1 MMSPV
6 KRDLPS
12 GTITFLF
19 TDVEG
24 STRLLQELGAESYAE
39 ALAEHRRLIREAC
52 ARHDGVEVDTQGD
65 AFFFA
70 FPTAPGA
77 ISAAGE
83 MTEALASGPIQ
94 VRVGLHTGTPL
105 LTDDG
110 YVGGDVHR
118 AARIGAAGHGGQVLV
133 SASTAQLVELE
144 LIDLG
149 EHRLKDLSAP
159 ERISQLGGGEFP
171 ALKSLYRTNLPVP
184 ATPFLGREH
193 ELSDVVEL
201 LSGDETRLLTLTG
214 PGGTGKTRLALQATA
229 EASDSFPD
237 GIWWVPLAP
246 LRDPKLVLE
255 TAAQVVGS
263 KDGLAEH
270 IADKQLLCL
279 FDNFEQVV
287 EAGAELADL
296 LAACPN
302 LKLLVTSRER
312 LRVRG
317 EQTYPVPPLAE
328 RDGAA
333 LFTAR
338 ARAVDP
344 SFAESEA
351 VSELCLRLDE
361 LPLALELAAARTA
374 LFSPKQLLERLS
386 ERLDL
391 LKGERDADPRQQTLR
406 ATIGWSYDLLSAE
419 EQELFGRL
427 SVFAGGCSYEAAEQ
441 VAGADPDRL
450 QSLLDKSL
458 LRKRESE
465 QGPRYWMLETIREY
479 AGDLLNRSDERQVF
493 RERHLSFYLALVEE
507 AEPNLTGSEQRWWYE
522 RLAIEQD
529 NAREALTYVCDSGDG
544 ERALM
549 LAGTIWRFWWTRG
562 QVAEASRW
570 YERAFAV
577 GGSASET
584 ARARGLFGAAHMA
597 EARGDVDQARIHFE
611 ESATLLRRIGETRWL
626 ILALA
631 HLSGTYFDSD
641 PQRAET
647 IIIEALGLAEASGD
661 LRGAAIVKGNLA
673 YHLLVE
679 GDDERAEALLEEAL
693 EGHRALG
700 DVYGV
705 AQCLATLAILAHRH
719 GDLEVAAANL
729 RESLQLSYSIRDT
742 LTLSSTL
749 RIAAA
754 LVLARGD
761 PYAAARLCAA
771 DEALRRVHGF
781 DLDLA
786 EGQLLGD
793 PVTAVRSKLGD
804 HIDEAWAA
812 GADLDLDAA
821 VDLALVALG
830 EPETDDRGE

>member
-1 MMSPV
+1 MMPPV
-6 KRDLPS
+6 RSDLPP
-12 GTITFLF
+12 GTVTFFF
-19 TDVEG
+19 TDAEG
-24 STRLLQELGAESYAE
+24 STRLLQELGPEGYAE

-52 ARHDGVEVDTQGD
+52 TRYDGVEVDTQGD

-77 ISAAGE
+77 LSAARE

-105 LTDDG
+105 LTDEG

-118 AARIGAAGHGGQVLV
+118 AARIGAAGRAGQVLV

-144 LIDLG
+144 LTDLG

-159 ERISQLGGGEFP
+159 ERIFQLGNAEFP

-184 ATPFLGREH
+184 VTPFLGREQ
-193 ELSDVVEL
+193 ELSDVVKL

-214 PGGTGKTRLALQATA
+214 PGGTGKTRLALQAAA

-263 KDGLAEH
+263 KDGLADH

-287 EAGAELADL
+287 EAGAGLADL
-296 LAACPN
+296 LATCPN
-302 LKLLVTSRER
+302 LKFVVTSRER

-328 RDGAA
+328 SDGEA
-333 LFTAR
+333 FFVAR

-344 SFAESEA
+344 SFAESAA
-351 VSELCLRLDE
+351 VAELCARLDE

-391 LKGERDADPRQQTLR
+391 LKGERDADPRQRTLR
-406 ATIGWSYDLLSAE
+406 ATIEWSYDLLSAE

-441 VAGADPDRL
+441 VAGADPDPL

-479 AGDLLNRSDERQVF
+479 AGDLLDRGHERQLL
-493 RERHLSFYLALVEE
+493 RERHFSFYLALVEQ

-522 RLAIEQD
+522 RVAIEQD
-529 NAREALTYVCDSGDG
+529 NVREALTYVCDRGDG

-562 QVAEASRW
+562 QIPEASRW

-577 GGSASET
+577 AANASET

-597 EARGDVDQARIHFE
+597 EARGDVEQARVQFE
-611 ESATLLRRIGETRWL
+611 ESAKLLRRMGETRWL

-631 HLSGTYFDSD
+631 HLSGTYFDFD

-647 IIIEALGLAEASGD
+647 ILIEALGLAEASGD
-661 LRGAAIVKGNLA
+661 LRGTAIVKGNLA
-673 YHLLVE
+673 GKLLVE
-679 GDDERAEALLEEAL
+679 GDDERAVALIEEAL
-693 EGHRALG
+693 EAHRGLG
-700 DVYGV
+700 DVYG
-705 AQCLATLAILAHRH
+705 AAKSLADLAMLAHRH
-719 GDLEVAAANL
+719 GDLEVAAVNL
-729 RESLQLSYSIRDT
+729 RESVELSYSIRDI

-749 RIAAA
+749 AIAAV

-761 PYAAARLCAA
+761 PETAARLCAV
-771 DEALRRVHGF
+771 DEALLRVHGF
-781 DLDLA
+781 DLDPA

-793 PVTAVRSKLGD
+793 TVTAVRNALGNGF
-804 HIDEAWAA
+804 DEAWTA

-821 VDLALVALG
+821 VDLALRALDESG
-830 EPETDDRGE
+830 TGDP

>member
-1 MMSPV
+1 MMPPV
-6 KRDLPS
+6 RRDLPR

-24 STRLLQELGAESYAE
+24 STRLLQELGPEGYAE
-39 ALAEHRRLIREAC
+39 ALADHRRLIREAC
-52 ARHDGVEVDTQGD
+52 SRHDGVEVDTQGD

-77 ISAAGE
+77 LSAAGE

-105 LTDDG
+105 LTDNG

-118 AARIGAAGHGGQVLV
+118 AARIGAVGHAGQVLV
-133 SASTAQLVELE
+133 SASTAQLIELQ
-144 LIDLG
+144 LTDLG

-159 ERISQLGGGEFP
+159 ERISQLGHGEFP

-184 ATPFLGREH
+184 ATPFLGREQ
-193 ELSDVVEL
+193 ELSDVVRF
-201 LSGDETRLLTLTG
+201 LSGGETRLLTLTG
-214 PGGTGKTRLALQATA
+214 PGGTGKTRLALQAA
-229 EASDSFPD
+229 AAASDSFPD
-237 GIWWVPLAP
+237 GIWWVPLAS

-255 TAAQVVGS
+255 TAAQVLGS
-263 KDGLAEH
+263 RDGLADH

-287 EAGAELADL
+287 EAGAGLADL

-302 LKLLVTSRER
+302 LKFVVTSRER

-328 RDGAA
+328 SDGEA
-333 LFTAR
+333 LFVAR

-344 SFAESEA
+344 LFAESEA
-351 VSELCLRLDE
+351 VAELCVRLDE

-391 LKGERDADPRQQTLR
+391 LKGDRDADPRQQTLR
-406 ATIGWSYDLLSAE
+406 ATIEWSFDLLSAE
-419 EQELFGRL
+419 EQELFARL

-479 AGDLLNRSDERQVF
+479 AGNLLSRGDERQVL
-493 RERHLSFYLALVEE
+493 RESHLSFYLALVEE

-529 NAREALTYVCDSGDG
+529 NAREALTYACDSEDG
-544 ERALM
+544 ERAL
-549 LAGTIWRFWWTRG
+549 LVAGTIWRFWWARG

-577 GGSASET
+577 GANASET

-597 EARGDVDQARIHFE
+597 EARGDVDQALIQFE
-611 ESATLLRRIGETRWL
+611 ESAALLRRLGETRWL

-631 HLSGTYFDSD
+631 HLSGMYFDFA
-641 PQRAET
+641 PERAEK
-647 IIIEALGLAEASGD
+647 IVIEALGLAEASGD
-661 LRGAAIVKGNLA
+661 VRGAAIVKANLA
-673 YHLLVE
+673 NNLLVE
-679 GDDERAEALLEEAL
+679 GDEEGAEALLDEAL

-705 AQCLATLAILAHRH
+705 ATCLASLAILAHRH

-742 LTLSSTL
+742 LTLSWTL
-749 RIAAA
+749 TIAAA

-771 DEALRRVHGF
+771 DEGLRRVHGF
-781 DLDLA
+781 ELELA
-786 EGQLLGD
+786 EGQALGD
-793 PVTAVRSKLGD
+793 TVIAVRSALGNGF
-804 HIDEAWAA
+804 DEAWAA
-812 GADLDLDAA
+812 GADLDLDAG
-821 VDLALVALG
+821 VDLALRALDKSWTG
-830 EPETDDRGE
+830 DP

>member
-1 MMSPV
+1 MMPPV
-6 KRDLPS
+6 QRDLPT

-24 STRLLQELGAESYAE
+24 STRLLQELGPEGYAE
-39 ALAEHRRLIREAC
+39 ALAEHRRLIRKAC
-52 ARHDGVEVDTQGD
+52 TRYDGVEVDTQGD

-77 ISAAGE
+77 LSAAGE
-83 MTEALASGPIQ
+83 TTEALASGPIQ

-105 LTDDG
+105 LTDEG

-118 AARIGAAGHGGQVLV
+118 AARIGAVGHAGQVLV
-133 SASTAQLVELE
+133 SASTAQLVEHE
-144 LIDLG
+144 LVDLG
-149 EHRLKDLSAP
+149 EHRLKDLSAH
-159 ERISQLGGGEFP
+159 ERIFQLGEGEFP
-171 ALKSLYRTNLPVP
+171 ALKSLDRTNLPVP
-184 ATPFLGREH
+184 ATPFLGREQ
-193 ELSDVVEL
+193 ELSEVVEL
-201 LSGDETRLLTLTG
+201 LSRDETRLLTLTG
-214 PGGTGKTRLALQATA
+214 PGGTGKTRLALQAAA

-255 TAAQVVGS
+255 TTAQIVGS
-263 KDGLAEH
+263 KDGLADH
-270 IADKQLLCL
+270 IADKKLLCL
-279 FDNFEQVV
+279 LDNFEQVV
-287 EAGAELADL
+287 DAGAGLADL
-296 LAACPN
+296 LSACPN
-302 LKLLVTSRER
+302 LKFVVTSRER

-317 EQTYPVPPLAE
+317 EQTYLVPPLAE
-328 RDGAA
+328 SDGAA

-338 ARAVDP
+338 ARALDP

-351 VSELCLRLDE
+351 VAELCIRLDE

-374 LFSPKQLLERLS
+374 LFSPQQLLERLS

-391 LKGERDADPRQQTLR
+391 LKGERDADPRQRTLR
-406 ATIGWSYDLLSAE
+406 ATIEWSYDLLSAE

-479 AGDLLNRSDERQVF
+479 AGDLVDRGDEPQGL
-493 RERHLSFYLALVEE
+493 RERHFSLYLALVDQ

-522 RLAIEQD
+522 RVAIEQD
-529 NAREALTYVCDSGDG
+529 NVREALTYVCDRGDG

-562 QVAEASRW
+562 QIAEASRW

-577 GGSASET
+577 AANASET

-597 EARGDVDQARIHFE
+597 EARGDVDRARIQFE
-611 ESATLLRRIGETRWL
+611 ESARLLRRIGETRWL

-641 PQRAET
+641 PQRAKA
-647 IIIEALGLAEASGD
+647 ILMEALVLAESSGD

-673 YHLLVE
+673 ENLLVE
-679 GDDERAEALLEEAL
+679 GDEERAAALIEEAL
-693 EGHRALG
+693 EVHRRLG
-700 DVYGV
+700 DVYG
-705 AQCLATLAILAHRH
+705 AARCLADLGMLAHRN
-719 GDLEVAAANL
+719 GDVEVAAVNL
-729 RESLQLSYSIRDT
+729 RESLELSYSIRDV
-742 LTLSSTL
+742 LTLSWTL
-749 RIAAA
+749 AIAAA

-761 PYAAARLCAA
+761 SYTAARLCAA
-771 DEALRRVHGF
+771 DEGLLRVHGF
-781 DLDLA
+781 DLEPA
-786 EGQLLGD
+786 ENQLLRD
-793 PVTAVRSKLGD
+793 TVTAVRSVLGNSF
-804 HIDEAWAA
+804 DEAWAA
-812 GADLDLDAA
+812 GADLDVDAA
-821 VDLALVALG
+821 VDLALRALDESATG
-830 EPETDDRGE
+830 DM